1 MVCPRPAAWGRC
13 KAMLFW
19 HGIWLNS
26 SPISSG
32 HVSLLSLLPEDSPLP
47 QAASCSLLC
56 PLKRC
61 CHGSCVPPLGCM
73 SHCTSVSLWRSH
85 TLSLRGPFEAVEA
98 SRSFSS
104 GGLVWVQFAHPS
116 QAANSSETAWLS
128 SPRGVVSKSL
138 WSTFL
143 KGTTHGDSV
152 SPLLEMETAG
162 NF

>member
-1 MVCPRPAAWGRC
+1 MVCPRPAAWGWC

-19 HGIWLNS
+19 HGIRLNS

-61 CHGSCVPPLGCM
+61 CPGSCVPPLGWM
-73 SHCTSVSLWRSH
+73 SHCNTVSLWRSH

-104 GGLVWVQFAHPS
+104 GGLVWVQFAYPS
-116 QAANSSETAWLS
+116 QAANRSETPG
-128 SPRGVVSKSL
+128 SPPPGG
-138 WSTFL
+138 WSASPSDPLFW
-143 KGTTHGDSV
+143 KG
-152 SPLLEMETAG
+152 PLMETLCLLC
-162 NF
+162 